1 MTHNPNVKR
10 KYDLN
15 YLGLIPG
22 LQAPTADLNTTLAL
36 GITALVG
43 VHVIAIKENGVGGYL
58 KHFIGDPWWL
68 GPLMF
73 PLHIVGELAR
83 AGSLAIRLFGNIFG
97 EETVIFQLTVLAPVL
112 GLAVF
117 GIGFPFQIPMLF
129 FGLFGGFLQAFV
141 FSLLTSIYIVTFLE
155 HGDDHGAEAHH

>member
-1 MTHNPNVKR
+1 M
-10 KYDLN
+10 
-15 YLGLIPG
+15 
-22 LQAPTADLNTTLAL
+22 
-36 GITALVG
+36 
-43 VHVIAIKENGVGGYL
+43 
-58 KHFIGDPWWL
+58 
-68 GPLMF
+68 
-73 PLHIVGELAR
+73 
-83 AGSLAIRLFGNIFG
+83 
-97 EETVIFQLTVLAPVL
+97 LAPVL